1 MIPREVEVNQS
12 ALIRPGEIWKQL
24 RKTIRELPLKKAIKK
39 ILKKRFLGRSGVTLT
54 SVKISIKVLLENVRI

>member
-39 ILKKRFLGRSGVTLT
+39 
-54 SVKISIKVLLENVRI
+54 KVLLENVRI